1 MGPGPTF
8 RWLWSWLSDSNV
20 MRGSEPSYSQ
30 SPDPQEIEG
39 IMFIV
44 VKPTKSG
51 GICFVA
57 MDGNAATLEHVD
69 AVL

>member
-1 MGPGPTF
+1 
-8 RWLWSWLSDSNV
+8 